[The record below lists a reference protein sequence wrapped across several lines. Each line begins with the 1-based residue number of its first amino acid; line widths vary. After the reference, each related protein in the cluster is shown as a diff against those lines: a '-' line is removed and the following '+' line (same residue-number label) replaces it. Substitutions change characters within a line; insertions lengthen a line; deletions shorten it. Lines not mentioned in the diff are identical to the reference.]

1 MRASSGQSSSVLRPV
16 GQFAK
21 IVFEMSELSQR
32 AKQILYACITEFVAS
47 GEPVGS
53 RTLSKKGIELS
64 PASIRNVLSD
74 LEEMGYLHQPHTS
87 AGRVPTDKAFRLFID
102 AMMDVR
108 NLTDEEN
115 AQILH
120 RFSEIEPGPNFLR
133 ETGRLLSDLAGTAA
147 VVVSPRGELMT
158 LKHLRFIRTLPGE
171 VLAVLVMSNGT
182 VQNRFLKAD
191 VQENELQKVHN
202 LLDDVIEGR
211 TLGDLRELFARRL
224 QNDRVQNDATKKRAF
239 ELGTAAV
246 AEAAEQGADVVIEG
260 RAKLLGL
267 PEFSGS
273 GNAGLKD
280 VVNAL
285 DEAESIVRLLDATV
299 AATGS
304 AVVVGREAGDLAGGQ
319 LSIVGA
325 AYRNQGRNA
334 GSVGVIGPTRMDYP
348 KVVPLVTATA
358 NAMTSLIDA
367 ARNANKTSRP
377 SDRDD
382 DD

>member
-1 MRASSGQSSSVLRPV
+1 MP
-16 GQFAK
+16 
-21 IVFEMSELSQR
+21 ELSQR
-32 AKQILYACITEFVAS
+32 ARQILYACITEFVAS

-53 RTLSKKGIELS
+53 RTLSKKGGIELS

-115 AQILH
+115 AQLVQK
-120 RFSEIEPGPNFLR
+120 FSEIEPGPNFLR
-133 ETGRLLSDLAGTAA
+133 ETGKLLSDLAGTAA
-147 VVVSPRGELMT
+147 VVISPRAETMS
-158 LKHLRFIRTLPGE
+158 LKHLRFIRTMPGE
-171 VLAVLVMSNGT
+171 ILAVLVMSNGT
-182 VQNRFLKAD
+182 VQNRFIKAD
-191 VQENELQKVHN
+191 IEENDLQKVHN

-211 TLGDLRELFARRL
+211 TLGDLRELFTRRL
-224 QNDRVQNDATKKRAF
+224 MNDRVQADATKKKAF
-239 ELGTAAV
+239 ELGEAAV
-246 AEAAEQGADVVIEG
+246 AGAAIAGADVVIEG

-267 PEFSGS
+267 PEFAD
-273 GNAGLKD
+273 NAGLKE

-285 DEAESIVRLLDATV
+285 DEAEAIVRLIDATV

-325 AYRNQGRNA
+325 TYRNHGRNA

-358 NAMTSLIDA
+358 NAMSSLID
-367 ARNANKTSRP
+367 RDRERSEP
-377 SDRDD
+377 RDD

>member
-1 MRASSGQSSSVLRPV
+1 MAD
-16 GQFAK
+16 
-21 IVFEMSELSQR
+21 LSQR
-32 AKQILYACITEFVAS
+32 AKQILYACITEFVAT

-102 AMMDVR
+102 AMMEVR

-115 AQILH
+115 AQILQ
-120 RFSEIEPGPNFLR
+120 RLSEIEPGPNFLR
-133 ETGRLLSDLAGTAA
+133 DTGRLLSDLAGTAA
-147 VVVSPRGELMT
+147 VVISPRAETMT

-171 VLAVLVMSNGT
+171 VLAVIVMSNGT

-191 VQENELQKVHN
+191 VQEHELQKVHN

-211 TLGDLRELFARRL
+211 SLGDLRDLFVRRL
-224 QNDRVQNDATKKRAF
+224 ASERVRADATKKRAF
-239 ELGTAAV
+239 ELGEAAV
-246 AEAAEQGADVVIEG
+246 AGAAFAGADVVIEG
-260 RAKLLGL
+260 RAKLLDL
-267 PEFSGS
+267 PEFS

-285 DEAESIVRLLDATV
+285 DEVQAIVSLIDATV
-299 AATGS
+299 AATGTS
-304 AVVVGREAGDLAGGQ
+304 VVVGREAGDLAGGQ

-325 AYRNQGRNA
+325 AYQNQGRTG

-348 KVVPLVTATA
+348 KVVPLVAATA
-358 NAMTSLIDA
+358 RAMSSVIHGHGHGP
-367 ARNANKTSRP
+367 RP
-377 SDRDD
+377 DSKDEDD
-382 DD
+382 

>member
-1 MRASSGQSSSVLRPV
+1 MADQSRPLA
-16 GQFAK
+16 G
-21 IVFEMSELSQR
+21 LSPR
-32 AKQILYACITEFVAS
+32 GKQILYACITEFVAT

-53 RTLSKKGIELS
+53 RTLSKRGIELS

-74 LEEMGYLHQPHTS
+74 LEELGYLHQPHTS

-108 NLTDEEN
+108 QLTDAEN
-115 AQILH
+115 AHLLQ

-133 ETGRLLSDLAGTAA
+133 ETGKLLSELTGTAA
-147 VVVSPRGELMT
+147 VVVSPRADAMT

-171 VLAVLVMSNGT
+171 VLAVVVMTDGS

-191 VQENELQKVHN
+191 VSENELLKVHN

-211 TLGDLRELFARRL
+211 SLGELRELFARRL
-224 QNDRVQNDATKKRAF
+224 QSERVQADEVRKRAF
-239 ELGTAAV
+239 ELGEAAV
-246 AEAAEQGADVVIEG
+246 AGADKGADVVIEG

-267 PEFSGS
+267 PEFSDA
-273 GNAGLKD
+273 AGLKD
-280 VVNAL
+280 LVNAL
-285 DEAESIVRLLDATV
+285 DEGEQIVKLLDAV
-299 AATGS
+299 LAAGGTT
-304 AVVVGREAGDLAGGQ
+304 VVVGREAGDLAGGQ

-325 AYRNQGRNA
+325 SYRNHGRMA

-358 NAMTSLIDA
+358 NAMSLQLRGHSEPP
-367 ARNANKTSRP
+367 ARSN
-377 SDRDD
+377 DD
-382 DD
+382 EDE